1 MKKLVKVYEW
11 LIYLLPAILFCSYY
25 PLISLGANT
34 NMNFELSLPLIWLV
48 IFDIYSFVLFLAAL
62 KFKKQY
68 PGITDRRFFF
78 ISFVPFFAT
87 VSIFW
92 SPNPIRGILTA
103 GILWA
108 IFFAAFFI
116 VYLTKYLP
124 NVKITRAKILKSI
137 FIPAIIISIWC
148 WLQSILDL
156 AGVSS
161 EQTLM
166 CSGCV
171 YQAFGFPHPNGLAIE
186 PQFMGNLLLAPA
198 LYIIYI
204 LTQNPSKKLY
214 ALGFFVLATLF
225 LTFSRGA
232 IYSFAVALLFMLIAI
247 YFSKKSWKCL
257 KTVPLVLFAFLFTL
271 NAQGIFAA
279 ASKTNDTY
287 FTGISK
293 SLNQLSLGI
302 IDISEK
308 TPAPESEKA
317 EPASE
322 ASQLPVAPESAFDG
336 YVEESTDTRLRLS
349 DQAVKI
355 WQQDAGTMFVG
366 VGVGGAGTKLFE
378 NGYSASPREIVQN
391 EFFEILLELGI
402 IGLALL
408 IPVAI
413 LIFKETMKNKSRIFL
428 FSLYIAFGLSFMFF
442 SGLPN
447 ALHIFLLP
455 ALLKSK
461 DDIITL

>member
-1 MKKLVKVYEW
+1 MKKLYKLLVY
-11 LIYLLPAILFCSYY
+11 ILPAVLFFSYH
-25 PLISLGANT
+25 PVISLGQT
-34 NMNFELSLPLIWLV
+34 ESMYLELSLPLIWLV
-48 IFDIYSFVLFLAAL
+48 IFDGVSFIQFLKERPKLNKKLFLL
-62 KFKKQY
+62 
-68 PGITDRRFFF
+68 
-78 ISFVPFFAT
+78 VPFLIFFVA
-87 VSIFW
+87 SIIW
-92 SPNPIRGILTA
+92 SPNRLRAILTV
-103 GILWA
+103 GMFILIVSA
-108 IFFAAFFI
+108 ILSLIFLKKNLDNK
-116 VYLTKYLP
+116 VL
-124 NVKITRAKILKSI
+124 VKIFLGSTI
-137 FIPAIIISIWC
+137 FICAWC
-148 WLQSILDL
+148 WLQSLIDL
-156 AGVSS
+156 FGASREVS
-161 EQTLM
+161 LM
-166 CSGCV
+166 CAGCTSEM
-171 YQAFGFPHPNGLAIE
+171 FGFPHPNGFAIE

-198 LYIIYI
+198 LYIIYM
-204 LTQNPSKKLY
+204 LVKKPSKKLY
-214 ALGFFVLATLF
+214 LLGFFVLATLF

-232 IYSFAVALLFMLIAI
+232 IYSFTAALFFMLVALGI
-247 YFSKKSWKCL
+247 KEKSWKCL
-257 KTVPLVLFAFLFTL
+257 KTIPLVLVAFLFTL

-308 TPAPESEKA
+308 TPVSESEKM

-322 ASQLPVAPESAFDG
+322 ASQPPVAPEAAFDG

-355 WQQDAGTMFVG
+355 WQQETNTMFIG

-402 IGLALL
+402 IGLVLL

-413 LIFKETMKNKSRIFL
+413 LIFKETKKNKSRIFL

>member
-1 MKKLVKVYEW
+1 MKKLYKLLVY
-11 LIYLLPAILFCSYY
+11 ILPAVLFFSYH
-25 PLISLGANT
+25 PVISLGQT
-34 NMNFELSLPLIWLV
+34 ESMYLELSLPLIWLV
-48 IFDIYSFVLFLAAL
+48 IFDGVSFIQFLKERPKLNKKLFLLAPFL
-62 KFKKQY
+62 
-68 PGITDRRFFF
+68 IFF
-78 ISFVPFFAT
+78 IA
-87 VSIFW
+87 SIIW
-92 SPNPIRGILTA
+92 SPNKLRAVLTVGMFILIVFA
-103 GILWA
+103 ILSL
-108 IFFAAFFI
+108 IFLKKNLDNK
-116 VYLTKYLP
+116 VL
-124 NVKITRAKILKSI
+124 VKVFLGSTI
-137 FIPAIIISIWC
+137 FICAWC
-148 WLQSILDL
+148 WLQSLIDL
-156 AGVSS
+156 FGASREVS
-161 EQTLM
+161 LM
-166 CSGCV
+166 CAGCTSEM
-171 YQAFGFPHPNGLAIE
+171 FGFPHPNGFAIE

-198 LYIIYI
+198 LYIIYM
-204 LTQNPSKKLY
+204 LTKNPSKKLY

-232 IYSFAVALLFMLIAI
+232 IYSFAVALLFMLITLG
-247 YFSKKSWKCL
+247 FSKKSWECL
-257 KTVPLVLFAFLFTL
+257 KIVPLVLFAFLFTL

-322 ASQLPVAPESAFDG
+322 ASQLQAAPESAFDG

-355 WQQDAGTMFVG
+355 WQQETNTMFVG

-402 IGLALL
+402 IGLVLL
-408 IPVAI
+408 IPVAV
-413 LIFKETMKNKSRIFL
+413 LIFKETKKNKSRIFL

>member
-1 MKKLVKVYEW
+1 MKKLYKFLVY
-11 LIYLLPAILFCSYY
+11 ILPAVLFFSYH
-25 PLISLGANT
+25 PVISLGQT
-34 NMNFELSLPLIWLV
+34 ESMYLELSLPLIWLV
-48 IFDIYSFVLFLAAL
+48 IFDGVSFIQFLKERPKLNKKLFLLAPFL
-62 KFKKQY
+62 
-68 PGITDRRFFF
+68 IFF
-78 ISFVPFFAT
+78 IT
-87 VSIFW
+87 SIIW
-92 SPNPIRGILTA
+92 SPNKLRAVLTVGMFILIVFA
-103 GILWA
+103 ILSL
-108 IFFAAFFI
+108 IFLKKNLDNK
-116 VYLTKYLP
+116 VL
-124 NVKITRAKILKSI
+124 VKIFLGSTI
-137 FIPAIIISIWC
+137 FICAWC
-148 WLQSILDL
+148 WLQSLIDL
-156 AGVSS
+156 FGASREVS
-161 EQTLM
+161 LM
-166 CSGCV
+166 CAGCTSEM
-171 YQAFGFPHPNGLAIE
+171 FGFPHPNGFAIE

-198 LYIIYI
+198 LYIIYM
-204 LTQNPSKKLY
+204 LAKNPSKKLY
-214 ALGFFVLATLF
+214 VLGFFVLATLF

-232 IYSFAVALLFMLIAI
+232 IYSFAVALLFMLIALS
-247 YFSKKSWKCL
+247 FSKKSWKCL

-279 ASKTNDTY
+279 VSKTNDTY

-308 TPAPESEKA
+308 TPAPESAEKV

-322 ASQLPVAPESAFDG
+322 VLQPPVAPESAFDG

-402 IGLALL
+402 IGLVLL
-408 IPVAI
+408 VPIAI
-413 LIFKETMKNKSRIFL
+413 LIFKETKKNKSSIFL

>member
-1 MKKLVKVYEW
+1 MKKLYKFLVY
-11 LIYLLPAILFCSYY
+11 ILPAVLFFSYH
-25 PLISLGANT
+25 PVISLGQT
-34 NMNFELSLPLIWLV
+34 ESMYLELSLPLIWLV
-48 IFDIYSFVLFLAAL
+48 IFDGVSFIQFLKERPKLNKRLFLLAPFL
-62 KFKKQY
+62 
-68 PGITDRRFFF
+68 IFF
-78 ISFVPFFAT
+78 IA
-87 VSIFW
+87 SIIW
-92 SPNPIRGILTA
+92 SPNKLRAVLTVGMFILIVFA
-103 GILWA
+103 ILSL
-108 IFFAAFFI
+108 IFLKKNLDNKVI
-116 VYLTKYLP
+116 
-124 NVKITRAKILKSI
+124 VKIFLGSTI
-137 FIPAIIISIWC
+137 FICAWC
-148 WLQSILDL
+148 WLQSLIDL
-156 AGVSS
+156 FGAGREVS
-161 EQTLM
+161 LM
-166 CSGCV
+166 CAGCTSEM
-171 YQAFGFPHPNGLAIE
+171 FGFPHPNGFAIE

-204 LTQNPSKKLY
+204 LTKNPSKKLY

-232 IYSFAVALLFMLIAI
+232 IYSFVVALFFMLIALG
-247 YFSKKSWKCL
+247 FSKKSWKCL
-257 KTVPLVLFAFLFTL
+257 KTVPLVLLAFLFTL

-308 TPAPESEKA
+308 TPAPESEKE

-322 ASQLPVAPESAFDG
+322 VPKPSAAPESAFDG

-355 WQQDAGTMFVG
+355 WQQDVSTMFIG

-402 IGLALL
+402 IGLVLL
-408 IPVAI
+408 VPVAI
-413 LIFKETMKNKSRIFL
+413 LIFKETKKNKSRIFL

-455 ALLKSK
+455 ALLKYK

>member
-1 MKKLVKVYEW
+1 MKKLYKLLVY
-11 LIYLLPAILFCSYY
+11 ILPAVLFFSYH
-25 PLISLGANT
+25 PVISLGQT
-34 NMNFELSLPLIWLV
+34 ESMYLELSLPLIWLV
-48 IFDIYSFVLFLAAL
+48 IFDGVSFIQFLKERPKLNKKLFLLA
-62 KFKKQY
+62 
-68 PGITDRRFFF
+68 
-78 ISFVPFFAT
+78 PFLIFLIA
-87 VSIFW
+87 SIIW
-92 SPNPIRGILTA
+92 SPNKLRAVLTVGMFILIVFA
-103 GILWA
+103 ILSL
-108 IFFAAFFI
+108 IFLKKNLDNK
-116 VYLTKYLP
+116 VL
-124 NVKITRAKILKSI
+124 VKIFLGSTI
-137 FIPAIIISIWC
+137 FICAWC
-148 WLQSILDL
+148 WLQSLIDL
-156 AGVSS
+156 FGAGREVS
-161 EQTLM
+161 LM
-166 CSGCV
+166 CAGCTSEM
-171 YQAFGFPHPNGLAIE
+171 FGFPHPNGFAIE